1 MHTLTLGGIGM
12 SVMTLLLG
20 LLGCF
25 TSNMVVCNLCKKQQ
39 DSEPEMYLNVS
50 L

>member
-1 MHTLTLGGIGM
+1 MHTLALGDIGM

-25 TSNMVVCNLCKKQQ
+25 TSNMVVCNLCKKHSRIQSQ
-39 DSEPEMYLNVS
+39 KCI
-50 L
+50 